1 MKTQIITGVAT
12 ALVTFV
18 VAVVTVPT
26 DYIVGKLRFYANQ
39 GDLREVRYPKIAT
52 ELSAYVFEAENFQ
65 EYFGDDITN
74 PETLRTEIADY
85 NRAISLVRA
94 DQYANR
100 AIVLRYWGTDVARR
114 YDDVMAHVYAVD
126 NIAHKANRPV
136 NDYLKK
142 IQSSGSAPLKK
153 PVAAKGTVAASPDVT
168 PPPPQLS
175 SAETQAVAK
184 EMATP
189 LDELCSATESF
200 LLGLVDR
207 KVEGVEKHCRRTP
220 TPVVRSK

>member
-1 MKTQIITGVAT
+1 
-12 ALVTFV
+12 
-18 VAVVTVPT
+18 
-26 DYIVGKLRFYANQ
+26 
-39 GDLREVRYPKIAT
+39 LREVRYPKIAT
-52 ELSAYVFEAENFQ
+52 ELSSYVFEAENFQ
-65 EYFGDDITN
+65 EYFRDDITN
-74 PETLRTEIADY
+74 TETLRSEIADY

-100 AIVLRYWGTDVARR
+100 AIVLRYWGKDVARR
-114 YDDVMAHVYAVD
+114 YDDVMAHVYTVD
-126 NIAHKANRPV
+126 TIAHKASRPI

-142 IQSSGSAPLKK
+142 VQSSGSASPKK
-153 PVAAKGTVAASPDVT
+153 PAAATGAVDSSPDAT

-207 KVEGVEKHCRRTP
+207 KVEEVEKQCRRNLP
-220 TPVVRSK
+220 PLSRSK